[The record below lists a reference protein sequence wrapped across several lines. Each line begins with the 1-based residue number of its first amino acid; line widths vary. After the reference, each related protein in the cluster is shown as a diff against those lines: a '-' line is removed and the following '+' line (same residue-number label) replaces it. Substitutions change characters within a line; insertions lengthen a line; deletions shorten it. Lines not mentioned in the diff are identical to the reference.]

1 MHGSD
6 HRRHQQRRE
15 SHADQVLAPPARRV
29 EGEIK
34 AGEAIAMG
42 DGETRS
48 ERHGNG
54 EREQA

>member
-1 MHGSD
+1 MAAIIVATSSAASH
-6 HRRHQQRRE
+6 
-15 SHADQVLAPPARRV
+15 HADEIVAAPARRV

-34 AGEAIAMG
+34 AGEAVAMS